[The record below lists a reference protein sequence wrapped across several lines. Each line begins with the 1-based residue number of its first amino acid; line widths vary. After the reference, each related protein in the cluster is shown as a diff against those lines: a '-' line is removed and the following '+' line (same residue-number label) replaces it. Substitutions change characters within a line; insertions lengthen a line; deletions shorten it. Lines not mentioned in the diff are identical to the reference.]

1 VPVASLALLASA
13 NTGFIHS
20 KLRNFLGRDTAE
32 KLVLVETNY
41 LQFTVNAI
49 LDANNIARD
58 NEDDTEKD

>member
-13 NTGFIHS
+13 NMGFIHS